1 MSTHPSKTSSSSSS
15 SGSISISSSR
25 VLEEQVLR
33 HFLRRISSTGARDI
47 RKNETED
54 GEYFEETDVN
64 KTEVQEEKSTSSL
77 AWWFYVI
84 IAVVAL
90 LLIMICCKC
99 LIDDRDRQDGDN
111 YDDEF
116 HAGRRIR
123 G

>member
-1 MSTHPSKTSSSSSS
+1 
-15 SGSISISSSR
+15 
-25 VLEEQVLR
+25 LEEPVLR
-33 HFLRRISSTGARDI
+33 HFLRRISSTGTRDI
-47 RKNETED
+47 SRKNETED

-64 KTEVQEEKSTSSL
+64 KTEVQAEKSTSSL

-99 LIDDRDRQDGDN
+99 LIDDRDRQDGFLHGV
-111 YDDEF
+111 EF
-116 HAGRRIR
+116 QAGRRIR